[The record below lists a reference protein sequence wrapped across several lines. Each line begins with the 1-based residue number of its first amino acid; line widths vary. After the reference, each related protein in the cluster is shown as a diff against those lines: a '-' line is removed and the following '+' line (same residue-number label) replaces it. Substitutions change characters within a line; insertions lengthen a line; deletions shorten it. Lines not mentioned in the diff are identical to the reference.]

1 MTRRIIVFTISLLL
15 FNINLNLF
23 AQFDPCKFN
32 FGTDWDYLMNNQSS
46 SIANEINYVTK
57 WIVNA
62 SYNEN
67 NVYDKMLDFCV
78 QKNKT
83 PVFYVYIIAK
93 AAALGDAD
101 VGGKLGTHGAE
112 WIKNNFN
119 NVKNYYNGF
128 AQSIA
133 SKLAGSDLAPIWLI
147 EPDYYQYV
155 SGGQTSPLSFQQ
167 AGDYMGQL
175 IDIIRTHLPDAM
187 IAIDISPWVED
198 HGNTN
203 NYYGAMPMNKADFL
217 FTSGGISQAG
227 SSNIKAENKL
237 TWSGIYNVTKKA
249 IIADC
254 GYGAGGGSTGHNA
267 QWDNISNLNARI
279 SDGVVAITQKNPNG
293 SWGIQSLRSQLAGAS
308 IKSCGSV
315 GVQCTLTVNAG
326 TGGTVSKNPDK
337 SIFSKGDTVRL
348 TATPNSR
355 CSFKGW
361 SGAASGSDLSV
372 KITMDASKTVSAQ
385 FESIPENM
393 RTVTVNAT
401 GGSGSVTISPVE
413 AYYSSGSKVTL
424 TAKPVSG
431 VSVFEGWSGGGLSG
445 NNTTATITVE
455 STDIVITAT
464 FKDTLRIDTL
474 KIEAEAFEQK
484 NGDNLVTETK
494 NGVTSIGYIESG
506 YSTTYKLDV
515 DLAGT
520 YKVICRVGS
529 GLESSNFDIA
539 INGKNAGAIEFDGTV
554 DNWEDFH
561 DETLDSTVALEK
573 GSHTVQ
579 LNFGNAINVDW
590 IMFVLEKS
598 NSVFKHRKPSAM
610 QNLRVVSQKG
620 GFVASLPSKHEYS
633 SYALF
638 DCNGRNVGSG
648 QIGAGVRRL
657 SFPNLTKSVYLLRLQ
672 GSRETATFRAAV
684 IK

>member
-1 MTRRIIVFTISLLL
+1 MTRRIIVIAISLLIL
-15 FNINLNLF
+15 KIDLF

-46 SIANEINYVTK
+46 GIANEINYVTK

-67 NVYDKMLDFCV
+67 KVYDEMLNFCI

-83 PVFYVYIIAK
+83 PVFYAYIIAK

-128 AQSIA
+128 AQSVA
-133 SKLAGSDLAPIWLI
+133 SKLNGSGLAPVWLM
-147 EPDYYQYV
+147 EPDYYQYA

-175 IDIIRTHLPDAM
+175 IDIIRAHIPDAM
-187 IAIDISPWVED
+187 IAIDISAWIED

-203 NYYGAMPMNKADFL
+203 NYYGAMPMDKTDFL
-217 FTSGGISQAG
+217 FTSGGQSQAG
-227 SSNIKAENKL
+227 SANIKAENKM
-237 TWSGIYNVTKKA
+237 TWSGVYNVTKKA

-254 GYGAGGGSTGHNA
+254 GYGVGGGSTGHNA
-267 QWDNISNLNARI
+267 QWDNISNLKARI
-279 SDGVVAITQKNPNG
+279 NDGVVAITQKNPDG
-293 SWGIQSLRSQLAGAS
+293 SWAISSLRDQLANAS
-308 IKSCGSV
+308 IKSCGTV
-315 GVQCTLTVNAG
+315 GVQCTLTVNVG
-326 TGGTVSKNPDK
+326 TGGKVTMNPDK
-337 SIFSKGDTVRL
+337 STFSKGDTVRL

-355 CSFKGW
+355 YSFKGW
-361 SGAASGSDLSV
+361 SGAVSSTDESI
-372 KITMDASKTVSAQ
+372 KITMDDSKSVSAQ
-385 FESIPENM
+385 FEAIPENM
-393 RTVTVNAT
+393 RTVTVNVT
-401 GGSGSVTISPVE
+401 GGSGSVTKSPLE
-413 AYYSSGSKVTL
+413 AYYASGSNVTL
-424 TAKPVSG
+424 TAKPVNG

-445 NNTTATITVE
+445 NNTTATLTVG

-464 FKDTLRIDTL
+464 FRDTLRIDTI

-494 NGVTSIGYIESG
+494 NGVTSIGYIEDG
-506 YSTTYKLDV
+506 YSTTYKVDI

-520 YKVICRVGS
+520 YKIICRVGS
-529 GLESSNFDIA
+529 GLQSSNFTISID
-539 INGKNAGAIEFDGTV
+539 GQNAGAIDFAGTV
-554 DNWEDFH
+554 DNWETFK
-561 DETLDSTVALEK
+561 DETLNGTVTLEE

-579 LNFGNAINVDW
+579 LNFGSAVNVDW
-590 IMFVLEKS
+590 IMFVMEKS
-598 NSVFKHRKPSAM
+598 NPVLKHPKQSALK
-610 QNLRVVSQKG
+610 NLRVVTQKG
-620 GFVASLPSKHEYS
+620 GFIASLPSMHQFS

-648 QIGAGVRRL
+648 QIDAGVRQL

-672 GSRETATFRAAV
+672 GPRETAAVRAAV